1 MTLIT
6 DLFSDAARLAETA
19 MDRLLPATNRDGP
32 QRLYEAMR
40 WSTFAGGKRLRPALV
55 LAAGRSFGAAD
66 ERLASSAAAVELLHT
81 YSLIHDDLPSMDNDD
96 LRRGVPTCHKRFGEA
111 AAILAGDALQALA
124 FRALAED
131 EGLAP
136 DVRLR
141 LVSGLAQ
148 AAAMMVA
155 GQQLDLEAE
164 GRNVKIEELEAIHL
178 NKTGALIRFSAE
190 AGAVVAC
197 ANENELAAVSE
208 YGAHLGLLFQ
218 IRDDVLDITQ
228 TTAELGKTAGKDA
241 ASAKATYPAL
251 FGIEKAEELAS
262 QVYRR
267 SAAALESLNRP
278 APALVALAEFILHR
292 TS

>member
-1 MTLIT
+1 MTMIN

-19 MDRLLPATNRDGP
+19 MDRLVPATNSEGP

-55 LAAGRSFGAAD
+55 VAAGRSFGAAD
-66 ERLASSAAAVELLHT
+66 EHLASSAAAVELIHT

-96 LRRGVPTCHKRFGEA
+96 LRRGVPTCHKQFGEA
-111 AAILAGDALQALA
+111 VAILAGDALQALA

-131 EGLAP
+131 EGLSP
-136 DVRLR
+136 EVRLR
-141 LVSGLAQ
+141 LVSGLAH

-155 GQQLDLEAE
+155 GQHLDLEAE
-164 GRNVKIEELEAIHL
+164 GRSVDIEELEAIHL

-190 AGAVVAC
+190 AGAIVAG
-197 ANENELAAVSE
+197 ADEKELAAVSE
-208 YGAHLGLLFQ
+208 YGAHVGLLFQ
-218 IRDDVLDITQ
+218 IRDDVLDVTQ

-241 ASAKATYPAL
+241 ASAKATYPGL
-251 FGIEKAEELAS
+251 FGIKKTEELAG
-262 QVYRR
+262 QVYRH
-267 SAAALESLNRP
+267 SAAALASLDRP
-278 APALVALAEFILHR
+278 VPALAALAEFILHR